1 MEHINIEH
9 MYFTHIYKQFCE
21 CYCCPHYL
29 SLDSVSRVTY
39 FDRETEILIQVTKKV
54 TLIYH
59 SKRTS
64 KAKLRGEWKKLELFK
79 EFEGRA
85 LWIQDQTSVRGCCFG
100 LYLHSSLE
108 KVCSA
113 DSRSRENRALEAMLL
128 HRPLLRSR
136 CCRDKTGT
144 GNAAGRSGC
153 FFLFLSANLPSGIP
167 RWRA

>member
-1 MEHINIEH
+1 MSVTVVPIISVWIRSVELLILTE
-9 MYFTHIYKQFCE
+9 KQ
-21 CYCCPHYL
+21 
-29 SLDSVSRVTY
+29 
-39 FDRETEILIQVTKKV
+39 ILIQVTKKV